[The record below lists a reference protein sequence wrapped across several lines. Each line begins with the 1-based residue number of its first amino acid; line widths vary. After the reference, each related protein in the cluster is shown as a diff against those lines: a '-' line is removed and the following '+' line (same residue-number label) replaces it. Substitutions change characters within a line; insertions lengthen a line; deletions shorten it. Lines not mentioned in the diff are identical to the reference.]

1 MISKKKMSTGFFKFL
16 ELRSELEH
24 LRDTVRDTNSANIP
38 VRNTTESWR
47 PQEHGWI
54 QTVLPDTV
62 PASKIISSMWKPQ
75 RNSPSQEPMENT
87 EQGAHREH

>member
-1 MISKKKMSTGFFKFL
+1 MNTRFFKFL
-16 ELRSELEH
+16 ELHSELEH

-54 QTVLPDTV
+54 QTALPDTV
-62 PASKIISSMWKPQ
+62 PASKLISSMWKPR
-75 RNSPSQEPMENT
+75 RNSQS
-87 EQGAHREH
+87 